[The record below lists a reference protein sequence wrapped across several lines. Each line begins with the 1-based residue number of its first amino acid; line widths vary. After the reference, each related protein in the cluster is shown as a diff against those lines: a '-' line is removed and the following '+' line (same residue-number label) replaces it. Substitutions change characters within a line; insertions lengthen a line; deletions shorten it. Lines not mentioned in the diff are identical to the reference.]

1 MATLY
6 TDRLTL
12 RPWHDDDAEALYLHA
27 SDPEVGNAA
36 GWPPH
41 SSVEMSRMVIREYF
55 SAPETY
61 AIVLKETGKPV
72 GCCGLVPPGARPN
85 ARIAP
90 DEAEIGYWIGKSYW
104 GLGLATEAVKA
115 LMSHATATLDKKAL
129 WIGCYHSNHRS
140 ARVAEKCGYIYG
152 HATDEEVF
160 FKHSPQLR

>member
-85 ARIAP
+85 ARTAP
-90 DEAEIGYWIGKSYW
+90 DEAEIG
-104 GLGLATEAVKA
+104 
-115 LMSHATATLDKKAL
+115 
-129 WIGCYHSNHRS
+129 
-140 ARVAEKCGYIYG
+140 
-152 HATDEEVF
+152 
-160 FKHSPQLR
+160 